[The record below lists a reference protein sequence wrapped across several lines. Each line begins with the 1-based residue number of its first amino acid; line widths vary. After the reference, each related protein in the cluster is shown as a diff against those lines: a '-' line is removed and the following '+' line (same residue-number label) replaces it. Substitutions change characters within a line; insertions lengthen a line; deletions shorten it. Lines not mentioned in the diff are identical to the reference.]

1 MPINIDFL
9 HFKLEQGYNKLSNNH
24 QKYLTDVE
32 KDEVLNTAIFEYLEI
47 FIHGRNPK
55 NFNIG
60 FEVTQQ
66 RIDMLHTLVV
76 SYPEFPKQELTLL
89 DDKIFY
95 YEFPQDYRSYRSAR
109 VFEVQCDIAYDVNI
123 EQHGDLATTRRSF
136 HRRTS
141 KRFQY
146 IIGTIRNN
154 RLYLYPEDELTPSK
168 LELTYIKKP
177 AKVCKGTYPSLENRN
192 RDNPP
197 LQLKQDCDLPE
208 EYVDIIVSIAVQE
221 LARRF
226 SDGNTKNIQ
235 TDKLINLT

>member
-47 FIHGRNPK
+47 FIHGRNAK

-89 DDKIFY
+89 EDKIFY
-95 YEFPQDYRSYRSAR
+95 YEFPKDYRSYRSAR
-109 VFEVQCDIAYDVNI
+109 VFEVGCDIAYDVNI

-136 HRRTS
+136 HRKTS

-168 LELTYIKKP
+168 LELTYIRKP

>member
-95 YEFPQDYRSYRSAR
+95 YEFPKDYRSYRSAR
-109 VFEVQCDIAYDVNI
+109 VFEVGCDIAYDVNI

-168 LELTYIKKP
+168 LELTYIRKP

-197 LQLKQDCDLPE
+197 LQLKQDWDLPE

-226 SDGNTKNIQ
+226 SDGKTKNIQ

>member
-95 YEFPQDYRSYRSAR
+95 YEFPKDYRSYRSAR
-109 VFEVQCDIAYDVNI
+109 VFEVRCDIAYDVNI

-154 RLYLYPEDELTPSK
+154 RLYLYPENELTPSK
-168 LELTYIKKP
+168 LELTYIRKP

-192 RDNPP
+192 KDNPP

>member
-76 SYPEFPKQELTLL
+76 SYPEFPKQGLTLL

-109 VFEVQCDIAYDVNI
+109 VFEAECDIAYDVNI
-123 EQHGDLATTRRSF
+123 EQHGDLATARRSF

-154 RLYLYPEDELTPSK
+154 RLYLYAEDELSPSK
-168 LELTYIKKP
+168 LELTYIRKP
-177 AKVCKGTYPSLENRN
+177 SKVCKGTYPSLENRN
-192 RDNPP
+192 RDNSPF
-197 LQLKQDCDLPE
+197 QLKQDCDLPE

>member
-1 MPINIDFL
+1 
-9 HFKLEQGYNKLSNNH
+9 
-24 QKYLTDVE
+24 
-32 KDEVLNTAIFEYLEI
+32 LEI

-95 YEFPQDYRSYRSAR
+95 YEFPKDYRSYRSAR
-109 VFEVQCDIAYDVNI
+109 VFEVRCDIAYDVNI

-168 LELTYIKKP
+168 LELTYIRKP

-192 RDNPP
+192 AANPP

>member
-76 SYPEFPKQELTLL
+76 SYPEFPKQGLTLF

-109 VFEVQCDIAYDVNI
+109 VFENGCDIAYDVNI
-123 EQHGDLATTRRSF
+123 EQHGDLATARRSF

-154 RLYLYPEDELTPSK
+154 RLYLYAEDELSPSK
-168 LELTYIKKP
+168 LELTYIRKP
-177 AKVCKGTYPSLENRN
+177 SKVCKGTYPSLENRN
-192 RDNPP
+192 RDNSPF
-197 LQLKQDCDLPE
+197 QLKQDCDLPE

>member
-76 SYPEFPKQELTLL
+76 SYPEFPKQGLTLF

-109 VFEVQCDIAYDVNI
+109 VFEAECDIAYDVNI
-123 EQHGDLATTRRSF
+123 EQHGDLATSRRSF
-136 HRRTS
+136 HKRTS

-154 RLYLYPEDELTPSK
+154 RLYLYAEDELSPSK
-168 LELTYIKKP
+168 LELTYIRKP
-177 AKVCKGTYPSLENRN
+177 SKVCKGTYPSLENRN

-197 LQLKQDCDLPE
+197 FQLKQDCDLPE

>member
-95 YEFPQDYRSYRSAR
+95 YEFPKDYRSYRSAR
-109 VFEVQCDIAYDVNI
+109 VFEVRCDIAYDVNI
-123 EQHGDLATTRRSF
+123 EQHGDLATARRSF

-168 LELTYIKKP
+168 LELTYIRKP

-192 RDNPP
+192 KDNPP

-208 EYVDIIVSIAVQE
+208 EYVDIIISIAVQE

>member
-76 SYPEFPKQELTLL
+76 SYPEFPKQELTLI

-95 YEFPQDYRSYRSAR
+95 YEFPKDYRSYRSAR
-109 VFEVQCDIAYDVNI
+109 VFEVGCDIAYDVNI
-123 EQHGDLATTRRSF
+123 EQHGDLATARRSF
-136 HRRTS
+136 HRKTS

-154 RLYLYPEDELTPSK
+154 RLYLYPEDELVPNE
-168 LELTYIKKP
+168 LELTYIRKP
-177 AKVCKGTYPSLENRN
+177 TKVCKGTYPSLENRN
-192 RDNPP
+192 VANPP
-197 LQLKQDCDLPE
+197 LMLKQDCDLPE

>member
-76 SYPEFPKQELTLL
+76 SYPEFPKQELTLI

-95 YEFPQDYRSYRSAR
+95 YEFPKDYRSYRSAR
-109 VFEVQCDIAYDVNI
+109 VFEVRCDIAYDVNI
-123 EQHGDLATTRRSF
+123 EQHGDLATARRSF

-154 RLYLYPEDELTPSK
+154 RLYLYPEDELNPSK
-168 LELTYIKKP
+168 LELTYIRKP

-192 RDNPP
+192 RNNPP

>member
-95 YEFPQDYRSYRSAR
+95 YEFPKDYRSYRSAR
-109 VFEVQCDIAYDVNI
+109 VFEVGCYIAYDVNI

-168 LELTYIKKP
+168 LELTYIRKP

>member
-76 SYPEFPKQELTLL
+76 SYPEFPKQGLTLL
-89 DDKIFY
+89 DDKVFY

-109 VFEVQCDIAYDVNI
+109 VFENGCDIAYDVNI
-123 EQHGDLATTRRSF
+123 EQHGDLATARRSF
-136 HRRTS
+136 HRITS

-154 RLYLYPEDELTPSK
+154 RLYLYPEDELSPSK
-168 LELTYIKKP
+168 LELTYIRKP
-177 AKVCKGTYPSLENRN
+177 SKVCKGTYPSLENRN
-192 RDNPP
+192 AANPP
-197 LQLKQDCDLPE
+197 FQLKQDCDLPE

>member
-1 MPINIDFL
+1 
-9 HFKLEQGYNKLSNNH
+9 
-24 QKYLTDVE
+24 
-32 KDEVLNTAIFEYLEI
+32 
-47 FIHGRNPK
+47 
-55 NFNIG
+55 
-60 FEVTQQ
+60 
-66 RIDMLHTLVV
+66 
-76 SYPEFPKQELTLL
+76 
-89 DDKIFY
+89 
-95 YEFPQDYRSYRSAR
+95 
-109 VFEVQCDIAYDVNI
+109 VNI

-154 RLYLYPEDELTPSK
+154 RLYLYAEDELSPSK
-168 LELTYIKKP
+168 LELTYIRKP
-177 AKVCKGTYPSLENRN
+177 SKVCKGTYPSLENRN

-197 LQLKQDCDLPE
+197 FQLKQDCDLPE

>member
-1 MPINIDFL
+1 
-9 HFKLEQGYNKLSNNH
+9 
-24 QKYLTDVE
+24 
-32 KDEVLNTAIFEYLEI
+32 
-47 FIHGRNPK
+47 
-55 NFNIG
+55 
-60 FEVTQQ
+60 
-66 RIDMLHTLVV
+66 MLHTLVV

-109 VFEVQCDIAYDVNI
+109 VFENGCDIAYDVNI
-123 EQHGDLATTRRSF
+123 EQHGDLATARRSF

-154 RLYLYPEDELTPSK
+154 RLYLYAEDELSPSK
-168 LELTYIKKP
+168 LELTYIRKP
-177 AKVCKGTYPSLENRN
+177 SKVCKGTYPSLENRN

-197 LQLKQDCDLPE
+197 FQLKQDCDLPE

>member
-89 DDKIFY
+89 DDKVFY

-109 VFEVQCDIAYDVNI
+109 VFENGCDIAYDVNI
-123 EQHGDLATTRRSF
+123 EQHGDLATARRSF

-141 KRFQY
+141 KRFQC

-154 RLYLYPEDELTPSK
+154 RLYLYPEDELSPSK
-168 LELTYIKKP
+168 LELTYIRKP
-177 AKVCKGTYPSLENRN
+177 SKVCKGTYPSLENRN

-197 LQLKQDCDLPE
+197 FQLKQDCDLPE

>member
-76 SYPEFPKQELTLL
+76 SYPEFPKQGLTLL
-89 DDKIFY
+89 EDKIFY

-109 VFEVQCDIAYDVNI
+109 VFEAECDIAYDVNI

-154 RLYLYPEDELTPSK
+154 RLYLYAEDELSPSK
-168 LELTYIKKP
+168 LELTYIRKP
-177 AKVCKGTYPSLENRN
+177 SKVCKGTYPSLENRN
-192 RDNPP
+192 RDNSPF
-197 LQLKQDCDLPE
+197 QLKQDCDLPE

>member
-76 SYPEFPKQELTLL
+76 SYPEFPKQGLTPLE
-89 DDKIFY
+89 DKIFY

-109 VFEVQCDIAYDVNI
+109 VFEAECDIAYDVNI

-154 RLYLYPEDELTPSK
+154 RLYLYAEDELSPSK
-168 LELTYIKKP
+168 LELTYIRKP
-177 AKVCKGTYPSLENRN
+177 SKVCKGTYPSLENRN

-197 LQLKQDCDLPE
+197 FQLKQDCDLPE

>member
-76 SYPEFPKQELTLL
+76 SYPEFPKQGLTLL

-109 VFEVQCDIAYDVNI
+109 VFEAECDIAYDVNI
-123 EQHGDLATTRRSF
+123 EQHGDLATSRRSF
-136 HRRTS
+136 HKRTS

-154 RLYLYPEDELTPSK
+154 ILYLYAEDELSPSK
-168 LELTYIKKP
+168 LELTYIRKP
-177 AKVCKGTYPSLENRN
+177 SKVCKGTYPSLENRN
-192 RDNPP
+192 AANPP
-197 LQLKQDCDLPE
+197 FQLKQDCDLPE

>member
-1 MPINIDFL
+1 MPISIDFL

-76 SYPEFPKQELTLL
+76 SYPEFPRQDLTLF
-89 DDKIFY
+89 DDKVYY

-109 VFEVQCDIAYDVNI
+109 VFETRCDIAYDVNI
-123 EQHGDLATTRRSF
+123 EQHGDLVTARRSF
-136 HRRTS
+136 HRKTS

-146 IIGTIRNN
+146 ITATIRNN
-154 RLYLYPEDELTPSK
+154 RLYLYAEDELFPNK
-168 LELTYIKKP
+168 LELTYIRKP

-192 RDNPP
+192 AANPP
-197 LQLKQDCDLPE
+197 LLLPQDCDLPE
-208 EYVDIIVSIAVQE
+208 EYVDIIISIAVQE

>member
-76 SYPEFPKQELTLL
+76 SYPEFPKQELTPLE
-89 DDKIFY
+89 DKIFY
-95 YEFPQDYRSYRSAR
+95 YEFPKDYRSYRSAR

-168 LELTYIKKP
+168 LELTYIRKP

>member
-76 SYPEFPKQELTLL
+76 SYPEFPKQGLTLL
-89 DDKIFY
+89 DDKVFY

-109 VFEVQCDIAYDVNI
+109 VFENECDIAYDVNI
-123 EQHGDLATTRRSF
+123 EQHGDLATARRSF

-154 RLYLYPEDELTPSK
+154 RLYLYPEDELSPSK
-168 LELTYIKKP
+168 LELTYIRKP
-177 AKVCKGTYPSLENRN
+177 SKVCKGTYPSLENRN

-197 LQLKQDCDLPE
+197 FQLKQDCDLPE

>member
-76 SYPEFPKQELTLL
+76 SYPEFPKQGLTLL

-109 VFEVQCDIAYDVNI
+109 VFEAECDIAYDVNI
-123 EQHGDLATTRRSF
+123 EQHGDLATARRSF

-154 RLYLYPEDELTPSK
+154 RLYLYAEDELSPSK
-168 LELTYIKKP
+168 LELTYIRKP
-177 AKVCKGTYPSLENRN
+177 SKVCKGTYPSLENRN

-197 LQLKQDCDLPE
+197 FQLKQDCDLPE

>member
-76 SYPEFPKQELTLL
+76 SYPEFPKQGLTLL

-109 VFEVQCDIAYDVNI
+109 VFEAECDIAYDVNI
-123 EQHGDLATTRRSF
+123 EQHGDLSTTRRSF

-154 RLYLYPEDELTPSK
+154 RLYLYAEDELSPSK
-168 LELTYIKKP
+168 LELTYIRKP
-177 AKVCKGTYPSLENRN
+177 SKVCKGTYPSLENRN
-192 RDNPP
+192 RDNSPF
-197 LQLKQDCDLPE
+197 QLKQDCDLPE

>member
-1 MPINIDFL
+1 MPITIDFL
-9 HFKLEQGYNKLSNNH
+9 HFKLEQSYNKLSNNH

-66 RIDMLHTLVV
+66 RIDMLHTLVI

-89 DDKIFY
+89 EDNIFY
-95 YEFPQDYRSYRSAR
+95 YEFPKDYRSYRSAR
-109 VFEVQCDIAYDVNI
+109 VFENGCDIAYDVNI
-123 EQHGDLATTRRSF
+123 EQHGDLATARRSF

-146 IIGTIRNN
+146 ITATIRNN
-154 RLYLYPEDELTPSK
+154 RLYLYGEDELSPST

-177 AKVCKGTYPSLENRN
+177 NKVCKGGYPSLENRN
-192 RDNPP
+192 VINPP
-197 LQLKQDCDLPE
+197 LLSRQDSDLPE
-208 EYVDIIVSIAVQE
+208 EYVDIIISIAVQE

>member
-1 MPINIDFL
+1 MNFL
-9 HFKLEQGYNKLSNNH
+9 
-24 QKYLTDVE
+24 
-32 KDEVLNTAIFEYLEI
+32 
-47 FIHGRNPK
+47 
-55 NFNIG
+55 
-60 FEVTQQ
+60 
-66 RIDMLHTLVV
+66 
-76 SYPEFPKQELTLL
+76 
-89 DDKIFY
+89 
-95 YEFPQDYRSYRSAR
+95 DYRSYRSAR
-109 VFEVQCDIAYDVNI
+109 VFEVGCDIAYDVNI

-168 LELTYIKKP
+168 LELTYIRKP

>member
-95 YEFPQDYRSYRSAR
+95 YEFPKDYRSYRSAR

-123 EQHGDLATTRRSF
+123 EQHGDLATARRSF

-168 LELTYIKKP
+168 LELTYIRKP

>member
-55 NFNIG
+55 NFNIV

-76 SYPEFPKQELTLL
+76 SYPEFPKQGLTLL
-89 DDKIFY
+89 DDKVFY

-109 VFEVQCDIAYDVNI
+109 VFENGCDIAYDVNI
-123 EQHGDLATTRRSF
+123 EQHGDLATARRSF

-154 RLYLYPEDELTPSK
+154 RLYLYPEDELSPSK
-168 LELTYIKKP
+168 LELTYIRKP
-177 AKVCKGTYPSLENRN
+177 SKVCKGTYPSLENRN
-192 RDNPP
+192 AANPP

>member
-76 SYPEFPKQELTLL
+76 SYPEFPKQELTLI

-95 YEFPQDYRSYRSAR
+95 YEFPKDYRSYRSAR

-123 EQHGDLATTRRSF
+123 EQHGDLATARRSF

-168 LELTYIKKP
+168 LELTYIRKP
-177 AKVCKGTYPSLENRN
+177 SKVCKGTYPSLENRN

>member
-76 SYPEFPKQELTLL
+76 SYPEFPKQELTLI

-95 YEFPQDYRSYRSAR
+95 YEFPKDYRSYRSAR
-109 VFEVQCDIAYDVNI
+109 VFEVGCDIAYDVNI
-123 EQHGDLATTRRSF
+123 EQHGDLATARRSF

-168 LELTYIKKP
+168 LELTYIRKP
-177 AKVCKGTYPSLENRN
+177 SKVCKGTYPSLENRN

>member
-76 SYPEFPKQELTLL
+76 SYPEFPKQELTLIN
-89 DDKIFY
+89 DKIFY
-95 YEFPQDYRSYRSAR
+95 YEFPKDYRSYRSAR
-109 VFEVQCDIAYDVNI
+109 VFEVGCDIAYDVNI
-123 EQHGDLATTRRSF
+123 EQHGDLATARRSF

-168 LELTYIKKP
+168 LELTYIRKP

>member
-76 SYPEFPKQELTLL
+76 SYPEFPKQGLTLL

-109 VFEVQCDIAYDVNI
+109 VFEAECDIAYDVNI
-123 EQHGDLATTRRSF
+123 EQHGDLATARRSF
-136 HRRTS
+136 HRKTS

-154 RLYLYPEDELTPSK
+154 RLYLYAEDELSPSK
-168 LELTYIKKP
+168 LELTYIRKP
-177 AKVCKGTYPSLENRN
+177 SKVCKGTYPSLENRN

-197 LQLKQDCDLPE
+197 FQLKQDCDLPE

>member
-95 YEFPQDYRSYRSAR
+95 YEFPKDYRSYRSAR
-109 VFEVQCDIAYDVNI
+109 VFEVKCDIAYDVNI
-123 EQHGDLATTRRSF
+123 EQHGDLVTTRRSF
-136 HRRTS
+136 HRKTS

-154 RLYLYPEDELTPSK
+154 RLYLYPEDELNPSK
-168 LELTYIKKP
+168 LELTYIRKP
-177 AKVCKGTYPSLENRN
+177 SKVCKGTYPSLENRN
-192 RDNPP
+192 AANPP

>member
-76 SYPEFPKQELTLL
+76 SYPEFPKQGLTLL

-109 VFEVQCDIAYDVNI
+109 VFEAECDIAYDVNI
-123 EQHGDLATTRRSF
+123 EQHGDLATSRRSF
-136 HRRTS
+136 HKRTS

-154 RLYLYPEDELTPSK
+154 RLYLYPEDELSPSK
-168 LELTYIKKP
+168 LELTYIRKP
-177 AKVCKGTYPSLENRN
+177 SKVCKGTYPSLENRN
-192 RDNPP
+192 RDNSPF
-197 LQLKQDCDLPE
+197 QLKQDCDLPE

>member
-76 SYPEFPKQELTLL
+76 SYPEFPKQGLTLF
-89 DDKIFY
+89 DDKVFY

-109 VFEVQCDIAYDVNI
+109 VFENGCDIAYDVNI
-123 EQHGDLATTRRSF
+123 EQHGDLATSRRSF
-136 HRRTS
+136 HKRTS

-154 RLYLYPEDELTPSK
+154 RLYLYPEDELSPSK
-168 LELTYIKKP
+168 LELTYIRKP
-177 AKVCKGTYPSLENRN
+177 SKVCKGTYPSLENRN

-197 LQLKQDCDLPE
+197 FQLKQDCDLPE

>member
-1 MPINIDFL
+1 MPISIDFL

-76 SYPEFPKQELTLL
+76 SYPEFPKQELTPLE
-89 DDKIFY
+89 DKIFY
-95 YEFPQDYRSYRSAR
+95 YEFPKDYRSYRSAR

-136 HRRTS
+136 HRKTS

-154 RLYLYPEDELTPSK
+154 RLYLYAEDELFPNK
-168 LELTYIKKP
+168 LELTYIRKP

-192 RDNPP
+192 KDNPP
-197 LQLKQDCDLPE
+197 LLLPQDCDLPE
-208 EYVDIIVSIAVQE
+208 EYVDIIISIAVQE

>member
-76 SYPEFPKQELTLL
+76 SYPEFPKQGLTLL
-89 DDKIFY
+89 EDKIFY

-109 VFEVQCDIAYDVNI
+109 VFEAECDIAYDVNI
-123 EQHGDLATTRRSF
+123 EQHGDLATSRRSF
-136 HRRTS
+136 HKRTS

-154 RLYLYPEDELTPSK
+154 RLYLYPEDELSPSK
-168 LELTYIKKP
+168 LELTYIRKP
-177 AKVCKGTYPSLENRN
+177 SKVCKGTYPSLENRN
-192 RDNPP
+192 RDNSPF
-197 LQLKQDCDLPE
+197 QLKQDCDLPE